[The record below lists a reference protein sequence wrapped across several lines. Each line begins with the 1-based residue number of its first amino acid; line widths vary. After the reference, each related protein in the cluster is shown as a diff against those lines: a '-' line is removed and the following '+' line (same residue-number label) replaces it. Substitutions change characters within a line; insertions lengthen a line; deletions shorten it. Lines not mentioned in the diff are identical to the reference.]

1 MKYPPTADIGKTP
14 RLLIRHPLEKDLDAI
29 VALWTD
35 PDVTHYLGG
44 PRDGDMVMDFFQQY
58 ATDPQAV
65 LEEELELWWS
75 IIEQKSGEFVGLN
88 SILEKDVEG
97 ETVFDLG
104 YFLLPSFWDQG
115 YATEASRQVIQ
126 FAFRKLDLASLVA
139 IIDPR
144 NKASQSVAIKLG
156 MKLEHEVPRS
166 DGVTRQIHRLKQAE
180 WKPDSD

>member
-1 MKYPPTADIGKTP
+1 MEYPQIVDLGDTH
-14 RLLIRHPLEKDLDAI
+14 RLLIRHPRGIDLEPI

-35 PDVTHYLGG
+35 PDVTYHLGG
-44 PRDGDMVMDFFQQY
+44 PRDGAMVEDFFQQY

-88 SILEKDVEG
+88 SILEKDVDG

-104 YFLLPSFWDQG
+104 YFLLPSFWGKG
-115 YATEASRQVIQ
+115 YATEASWQVIQ
-126 FAFRKLDLASLVA
+126 YAFGKLDLASLVA

-144 NKASQSVAIKLG
+144 NIASQSVALKLG
-156 MKLEHEVPRS
+156 MKLEREVPRS
-166 DGVTRQIHRLKQAE
+166 DGVTRQIYRLEKVE
-180 WKPDSD
+180 WKPDSV